1 MVLVSCVLWIGSHF
15 TSLSKI
21 HKLETIL
28 LLPVFNSFIK
38 LIALDALDPK
48 LNLYGNNWTTFFT
61 FCFRNV
67 YLLHKDFFI
76 YSFKVLNIHNYYV
89 YSIYVGCKMYIPA
102 NIYDLR
108 PSQKGH
114 LLHTLFIN
122 IVINWLIWLP
132 VIIIE
137 IENFT
142 ARGVT
147 HACKPASFP
156 SFVTASKLAGK
167 NNDWTSKDQST
178 WKRIVTIS
186 PYPTRSVYSWL
197 SPKFSP
203 EMCPS
208 LVCREGYL

>member
-1 MVLVSCVLWIGSHF
+1 
-15 TSLSKI
+15 
-21 HKLETIL
+21 
-28 LLPVFNSFIK
+28 
-38 LIALDALDPK
+38 
-48 LNLYGNNWTTFFT
+48 
-61 FCFRNV
+61 
-67 YLLHKDFFI
+67 
-76 YSFKVLNIHNYYV
+76 
-89 YSIYVGCKMYIPA
+89 MYIPA
-102 NIYDLR
+102 NIWYDLR
-108 PSQKGH
+108 PLQKGH

-156 SFVTASKLAGK
+156 SFVTARKLAGK

-197 SPKFSP
+197 SPKCVPLWPVERATCKSNNTCNLSNSACMVSKNLFICS
-203 EMCPS
+203 PS
-208 LVCREGYL
+208 LHTYIYVDTCTYEWHV

>member
-1 MVLVSCVLWIGSHF
+1 MYTYYTKTFLFIHSKSR
-15 TSLSKI
+15 TSI
-21 HKLETIL
+21 TIYYVH
-28 LLPVFNSFIK
+28 PCKYMIWPS
-38 LIALDALDPK
+38 
-48 LNLYGNNWTTFFT
+48 TFAKRT
-61 FCFRNV
+61 PPT
-67 YLLHKDFFI
+67 YPLHKNS
-76 YSFKVLNIHNYYV
+76 YQLTNLTSCNNY
-89 YSIYVGCKMYIPA
+89 
-102 NIYDLR
+102 R
-108 PSQKGH
+108 
-114 LLHTLFIN
+114 
-122 IVINWLIWLP
+122 
-132 VIIIE
+132 E
-137 IENFT
+137 RENFT

>member
-1 MVLVSCVLWIGSHF
+1 
-15 TSLSKI
+15 
-21 HKLETIL
+21 
-28 LLPVFNSFIK
+28 
-38 LIALDALDPK
+38 
-48 LNLYGNNWTTFFT
+48 
-61 FCFRNV
+61 
-67 YLLHKDFFI
+67 
-76 YSFKVLNIHNYYV
+76 
-89 YSIYVGCKMYIPA
+89 MYIPA
-102 NIYDLR
+102 NLWYDLR

-114 LLHTLFIN
+114 LLHTLFIK

-137 IENFT
+137 RENFT

-208 LVCREGYL
+208 MAGRGLLVKVTTLVIVSNSACMVSKNLFICSPSLHTYIYVDTCTYEWHA

>member
-1 MVLVSCVLWIGSHF
+1 MATIEQLFLHSISEMYTYYTKTFLFIHSKSR
-15 TSLSKI
+15 TSI
-21 HKLETIL
+21 TIMY
-28 LLPVFNSFIK
+28 I
-38 LIALDALDPK
+38 
-48 LNLYGNNWTTFFT
+48 
-61 FCFRNV
+61 
-67 YLLHKDFFI
+67 
-76 YSFKVLNIHNYYV
+76 
-89 YSIYVGCKMYIPA
+89 YSIYVGCKMDIPA
-102 NIYDLR
+102 NIWYDLR

-137 IENFT
+137 KENFT

-208 LVCREGYL
+208 MAGREGYL